1 MKIIR
6 FPLGQENKNPSVS
19 NLPNE
24 ISPLLTQYRD
34 GARGQLLVS
43 TKYAWSVLTVPMHG
57 LVESVAK
64 VGPPPPA
71 PKPLAGLR
79 GSR

>member
-1 MKIIR
+1 M
-6 FPLGQENKNPSVS
+6 
-19 NLPNE
+19 
-24 ISPLLTQYRD
+24 

-43 TKYAWSVLTVPMHG
+43 TKYAWSVLTVPVHG